1 MTKDNEFSQ
10 KFNEFLLDIKNDI
23 NEQIRKEDYKYI
35 CPVFVNIL
43 EIVSSN
49 KTIGEDFNELF
60 NHNHTQF
67 L

>member
-10 KFNEFLLDIKNDI
+10 KFNELLLDIKNDI

-35 CPVFVNIL
+35 CPVFVHIL

-49 KTIGEDFNELF
+49 KTIGEDFDEIF
-60 NHNHTQF
+60 KYNHSQF